1 MAIYLLPIFCFGVVI
16 TGIVL
21 LGIKQASDLTK
32 QLDAQANQS
41 GSGSGGAHYVSV
53 GQGTAP
59 LKPLAETARP

>member
-1 MAIYLLPIFCFGVVI
+1 MAIYILPIFCFGVVI

-32 QLDAQANQS
+32 QLDAQGNQS
-41 GSGSGGAHYVSV
+41 GPTAGDGHYVSD

-59 LKPLAETARP
+59 LKPQARTALL